1 MRPPSGSSDA
11 REPRNGGEYRQ
22 PSQSGRFWRQQAL
35 VLELLPHRRRYSELE
50 HGDALVELGHGAA
63 PPDDARDSGM
73 AKWKL
78 NRRGFDRHA
87 VPSANCGDA
96 LRAFDELGRRD
107 LVVVVRPRLG
117 VGKDAAVV
125 DPAGNDRDPLL
136 QADGK
141 QLFQSHLVEQ
151 PIATA
156 QKEASAV
163 RLP

>member
-63 PPDDARDSGM
+63 PHDDARDSWM

-87 VPSANCGDA
+87 VPSPNCADP
-96 LRAFDELGRRD
+96 LRAFH
-107 LVVVVRPRLG
+107 
-117 VGKDAAVV
+117 
-125 DPAGNDRDPLL
+125 
-136 QADGK
+136 
-141 QLFQSHLVEQ
+141 QLAPPHLV
-151 PIATA
+151 
-156 QKEASAV
+156 AV
-163 RLP
+163 